1 MNKLLLFVV
10 ALCIIFLYGCSSTE
24 ETQKDGEEKKEEVYI
39 FDEIPTDTL
48 VVSKQE
54 EKNTTPPTTTAWLYY
69 VQVGAFTT
77 EQKAQEFAASSK
89 KILGKDLT
97 VSFSKDSSLYVVRLS
112 PTKTKEEADK
122 LRDEIK
128 KYKEFQ
134 DVFVVVPE

>member
-10 ALCIIFLYGCSSTE
+10 ALCIIILYGCSSTE

-48 VVSKQE
+48 VVSKQA
-54 EKNTTPPTTTAWLYY
+54 EKNTTPPTTTAGLYY